1 MNDEPYLKKIQPKTK
16 ALVIIF
22 GLIIIGGISGYA
34 VSVFSLENILTELNE
49 LPIQIPQTRIERS
62 VNYYTAALIC
72 LSIEI
77 IVLVGLLYMYLDSYR
92 KTKSRFLIGLNM
104 FIIALFIKSILSVV
118 SLYNMATDYIRF
130 IPYVSRTFLTPGF
143 SELNFVVYAFEITA
157 LSILLY
163 LSME

>member
-1 MNDEPYLKKIQPKTK
+1 MNDESYSKKIKPKIK
-16 ALVIIF
+16 ALAIIF
-22 GLIIIGGISGYA
+22 GLIIIGGIIGYA
-34 VSVFSLENILTELNE
+34 VSIVSLENILAELNE

-72 LSIEI
+72 LSVEI
-77 IVLVGLLYMYLDSYR
+77 TVLIGLLYVYLDSYR
-92 KTKSRFLIGLNM
+92 QTKSRFLIGLNM
-104 FIIALFIKSILSVV
+104 FIVALFIKSILSVG

-143 SELNFVVYAFEITA
+143 NELNFVVYAFEITA
-157 LSILLY
+157 LSIFLY

>member
-22 GLIIIGGISGYA
+22 GLIIIGGIIGYA
-34 VSVFSLENILTELNE
+34 VSIFSLENILNELNE

-72 LSIEI
+72 LSVEI

-104 FIIALFIKSILSVV
+104 FIVALFIKSILSVV

>member
-1 MNDEPYLKKIQPKTK
+1 MNDEPYAKKIQPKTK
-16 ALVIIF
+16 AFIIIF
-22 GLIIIGGISGYA
+22 GLIIIGGIIGYA
-34 VSVFSLENILTELNE
+34 VSVLSLENIFTELNE

-72 LSIEI
+72 LFVEI
-77 IVLVGLLYMYLDSYR
+77 CVLVGLLYMYSDSYR